1 MLTIG
6 ITIRRLNHSE
16 YPVFKKMNQNGRMI
30 KTAINNIVI
39 IRGGMSLIICMEN
52 LLKMVCHSHL
62 TNNYLA
68 KKSAYHA
75 E

>member
-16 YPVFKKMNQNGRMI
+16 YPVFEKMNQNGRMI
-30 KTAINNIVI
+30 KTIINNIVI
-39 IRGGMSLIICMEN
+39 IRGLSLIICMEN
-52 LLKMVCHSHL
+52 LLKMVCHRHL

>member
-16 YPVFKKMNQNGRMI
+16 YPVFEKMNQNGRMI
-30 KTAINNIVI
+30 KTIINNIVI
-39 IRGGMSLIICMEN
+39 IRGLSLIICMEN